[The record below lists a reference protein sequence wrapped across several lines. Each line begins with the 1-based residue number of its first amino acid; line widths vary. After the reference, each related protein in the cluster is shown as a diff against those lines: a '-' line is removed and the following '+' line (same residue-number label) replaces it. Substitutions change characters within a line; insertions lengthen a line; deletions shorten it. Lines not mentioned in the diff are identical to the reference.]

1 MKKRF
6 SLHLQRPVKCAYF
19 LCSVLWCAAAAQA
32 HGHDHAK
39 QADNCIAANSGADS
53 VECLEK
59 LLYETKAQIGW
70 LENSL
75 HATLRHA
82 LKIDD
87 IGNTHFLMGATGLR
101 DASKKF
107 YEYSERQCDFDLGLS
122 GAGAS
127 GSGQVYYSCLIRLN
141 DDRANYLERI
151 VFQARGR

>member
-1 MKKRF
+1 MRKPF
-6 SLHLQRPVKCAYF
+6 SLHFQRPVRCAYF

-39 QADNCIAANSGADS
+39 QAKYCIAANSGADS

-59 LLYETKAQIGW
+59 LLYETKAQISR

-87 IGNTHFLMGATGLR
+87 IGITYFETGAKGLR
-101 DASKKF
+101 DASKN
-107 YEYSERQCDFDLGLS
+107 SMNT
-122 GAGAS
+122 AS
-127 GSGQVYYSCLIRLN
+127 ASVSLKWG
-141 DDRANYLERI
+141 
-151 VFQARGR
+151 